1 VPTVLEAA
9 SIALCTPGTVRRWIR
24 AGKLRACKVSGRY
37 VVDDQDLDRLVGEDL
52 LPLPPELRETITGE
66 PMPNIVAIL
75 RRQRA
80 SH

>member
-1 VPTVLEAA
+1 
-9 SIALCTPGTVRRWIR
+9 
-24 AGKLRACKVSGRY
+24 
-37 VVDDQDLDRLVGEDL
+37 LDRLVGEDL